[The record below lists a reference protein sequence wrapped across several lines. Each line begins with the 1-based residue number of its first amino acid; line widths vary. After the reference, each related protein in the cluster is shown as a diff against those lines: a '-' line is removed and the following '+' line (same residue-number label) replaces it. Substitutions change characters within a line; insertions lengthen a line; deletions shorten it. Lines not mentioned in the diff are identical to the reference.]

1 VLRET
6 AVLAL
11 SEHHTSGKYS
21 STLNRIS
28 SKEQI
33 RFGMATQCKE
43 VIMILAEFSVVPLD
57 KGTHLSGPIARVLK
71 LVDKSGL
78 DYRLTSMGT
87 IVEGSWQRVMA
98 LIQQCHERMMEDS
111 ERVITTIKIDD
122 HKGRAG
128 RLTGKVESVEKALGK
143 KLKT

>member
-1 VLRET
+1 MLV
-6 AVLAL
+6 
-11 SEHHTSGKYS
+11 
-21 STLNRIS
+21 
-28 SKEQI
+28 
-33 RFGMATQCKE
+33 
-43 VIMILAEFSVVPLD
+43 EFSMFPLD
-57 KGTHLSGPIARVLK
+57 KGTHLSAPLAKVLK

-87 IVEGSWQRVMA
+87 IVEGSWQRIMA
-98 LIQQCHERMMEDS
+98 LIQQCHERLMEDS

-122 HKGRAG
+122 HRGRTG